1 MDGVLLQLPNLDP
14 SARWWLIIA
23 ASLTLIYAIMRP
35 FRRKKDPLARISKP
49 ASLATQR
56 AVERDM
62 SHLLVEMSEMAR
74 QITAQLDTRA
84 SKLEVLIKQ
93 ADERIAALRSV
104 SPTGSITPRSG
115 SGFQRQTPTEAAID
129 PRHAEVY
136 VLADQGHSPHAIAQR
151 LERPYGEIE
160 LILALRDKAA
170 AL

>member
-14 SARWWLIIA
+14 AARWWLIIA
-23 ASLTLIYAIMRP
+23 ASLTIIYAIMRP
-35 FRRKKDPLARISKP
+35 LRRKKDPLERLSKP

-84 SKLEVLIKQ
+84 SKLELLIKQ
-93 ADERIAALRSV
+93 ADQRLAAL
-104 SPTGSITPRSG
+104 GSALPGLTTLRLTDSG
-115 SGFQRQTPTEAAID
+115 GERNSEGGPGID

-136 VLADQGHSPHAIAQR
+136 VLADQGHSAHAIAQR

-160 LILALRDKAA
+160 LILALREKSA